1 MNTLQTPNLSLSYD
15 TSSPGGGIA
24 DMAVTGKMKSDT
36 LSESFEF
43 FDQLNESGDDFALL
57 VEMKADAFEDL
68 SEVAGGFRQVAD
80 VLRRVPSV
88 DKCVVLTDSTWLRN
102 TVKVESAVIPGLKI
116 MVFDPSERDNA
127 LRWLRDEP
135 LVTPEPEAETEE
147 EDKPDNPWANLD
159 LAAVDH

>member
-1 MNTLQTPNLSLSYD
+1 MNTLQTPNLSLSYSD
-15 TSSPGGGIA
+15 QIA
-24 DMAVTGKMKSDT
+24 DMRVTGKMRSDT
-36 LSESFEF
+36 LSESFDY
-43 FDQLNESGDDFALL
+43 FDQLNESGDSFALL

-88 DKCVVLTDSTWLRN
+88 SKCVLLTDSMWLRN
-102 TVKVESAVIPGLKI
+102 TAKVESAVIPGLKI
-116 MVFDPSERDNA
+116 MCFDPSERSNA

-135 LVTPEPEAETEE
+135 LVTPEPEAKAEA
-147 EDKPDNPWANLD
+147 KSSNPWASLD

>member
-1 MNTLQTPNLSLSYD
+1 MNTLQTPNLSLSYSD
-15 TSSPGGGIA
+15 GIA

-36 LSESFEF
+36 LSESFEY
-43 FDQLNESGDDFALL
+43 FDELNASGDSFALL

-135 LVTPEPEAETEE
+135 LVTPEPEAKTEE
-147 EDKPDNPWANLD
+147 KAESDNPWASLD